1 MIPCNQSSIAA
12 FEDGE
17 ETTSQGMW
25 TSSRN
30 WKMQGMDSPLE
41 PPEDMMP
48 IDPLILAE

>member
-1 MIPCNQSSIAA
+1 MIPRNQHSIAA

-30 WKMQGMDSPLE
+30 WKMQRMDSPLE
-41 PPEDMMP
+41 PPRRHDAYR
-48 IDPLILAE
+48 PLDIS